1 MVMDLTVA
9 RRDSGFAKGRAVRL
23 KRQCDRTACNAG
35 AVATLTFVQSEGT
48 AVVGP
53 LATHAEP
60 HTYDLCAAHAARLTV
75 PRGWTVVRL
84 AVEEQEPQPSDDD
97 LLALADAVR
106 EAGRVAPSAPAVV
119 TSNRPAL
126 RLV

>member
-1 MVMDLTVA
+1 M
-9 RRDSGFAKGRAVRL
+9 RL
-23 KRQCDRTACNAG
+23 KRQCNRTACQGA
-35 AVATLTFVQSEGT
+35 AVATLTFVQSDGT

-53 LATHAEP
+53 LATYAEP
-60 HTYDLCAAHAARLTV
+60 HTYDLCADHASRLTV

-84 AVEEQEPQPSDDD
+84 AIEAREPQPSDDD

-106 EAGRVAPSAPAVV
+106 EAGNVRPPAPVDRPTV
-119 TSNRPAL
+119 RPAL

>member
-1 MVMDLTVA
+1 M
-9 RRDSGFAKGRAVRL
+9 RL
-23 KRQCDRTACNAG
+23 KRQCSRTACNTA
-35 AVATLTFVQSEGT
+35 AVATLTFVQADGT

-53 LATHAEP
+53 LATYAEP
-60 HTYDLCAAHAARLTV
+60 HTYDLCADHAARLTV

-84 AVEEQEPQPSDDD
+84 AIEAEEPQPSDDD

-106 EAGRVAPSAPAVV
+106 AAGNVRPAAVV
-119 TSNRPAL
+119 ETALSRPAL

>member
-1 MVMDLTVA
+1 M
-9 RRDSGFAKGRAVRL
+9 RL

-60 HTYDLCAAHAARLTV
+60 HTYDLCADHAARLTV
-75 PRGWTVVRL
+75 PRGWSVVRL
-84 AVEEQEPQPSDDD
+84 AMQEQEPQPSDDD

-106 EAGRVAPSAPAVV
+106 EAGRVTPSGDTAATRRPGPAAHPLPGAQPGPG
-119 TSNRPAL
+119 RPAL